1 MECYLYLYFVDNSS
15 KITLGGVNKMVD
27 NKRLWQGVL
36 GEAEIA
42 LSKANFNTW
51 FKNTE
56 IIDANDKLVFIR
68 VPNTFIKEWFEKKY
82 EKEIIQKCLLR
93 SLPNLQKI
101 EYVIG
106 IQPKK
111 EVIFNDPPI
120 TLNNKH
126 LLDQETPSPSFAPVQ
141 VKTRVPGEIVERLNP
156 RYTFE
161 NFVVGESNRM
171 AQAASEAVAKA
182 PGITYNPL
190 FIYGGVGLGK
200 THLLQ
205 AIGNAILNN
214 YPKKRVVYVTSE
226 RFTNELVDAIMKKT
240 TREFK
245 EKYRRIDCL
254 IIDDIQFLEGK
265 EATQEE
271 FFHTF
276 NALYENNKQIILA
289 SDRPPKAIPSLEA
302 RLRSRF
308 EWGMIADIS
317 PPNYEMRLAVLRSK
331 MSNIKFQLLD
341 DILECVAKKI
351 QNNIRELEGALTR
364 IVAFGQLNNT
374 IPTLEEV
381 EGLLGGILVNPGKRL
396 LRPSDII
403 RVVAK
408 YYDLKKDEILGK
420 RRNKEVVVPR
430 QILIFLLRE
439 ELDLPYTS
447 IAREIGGKDHTT
459 IIHNYNKIK
468 NLLLENNALEMEIT
482 SIKEKLYSV
491 D

>member
-1 MECYLYLYFVDNSS
+1 
-15 KITLGGVNKMVD
+15 MVD

-36 GEAEIA
+36 GEAEIV

-56 IIDANDKLVFIR
+56 IIDVSDKLVLIR

-82 EKEIIQKCLLR
+82 EKEIIKKCLLR
-93 SLPNLQKI
+93 NLPNLQKI
-101 EYVIG
+101 EYIIG
-106 IQPKK
+106 IKPKK
-111 EVIFNDPPI
+111 EVIFNESSAISIKTGSETEIFSPP
-120 TLNNKH
+120 TA
-126 LLDQETPSPSFAPVQ
+126 TTS
-141 VKTRVPGEIVERLNP
+141 VKTRIPGETIERLNP

-171 AQAASEAVAKA
+171 AQAAAEAVAKA

-190 FIYGGVGLGK
+190 FVYGGVGLGK

-205 AIGNAILNN
+205 AIGNAILTN
-214 YPKKRVVYVTSE
+214 YPKKRVVYITSE
-226 RFTNELVDAIMKKT
+226 RFTNELVDSIMKKT

-245 EKYRRIDCL
+245 EKYRRVDCL
-254 IIDDIQFLEGK
+254 LIDDIQFLEGK

-276 NALYENNKQIILA
+276 NALYENSKQIILA
-289 SDRPPKAIPSLEA
+289 SDRPPKAIASLEA

-317 PPNYEMRLAVLRSK
+317 PPNYEMRLAVLHHK
-331 MSNIKFQLLD
+331 TSNLKTQLPEE
-341 DILECVAKKI
+341 ILECIAKKI

-364 IVAFGQLNNT
+364 IMAFGQLNNT
-374 IPTLEEV
+374 IPTLEEA
-381 EGLLGGILVNPGKRL
+381 EGLLGGILINPGKRL
-396 LRPSDII
+396 LRPTDITRI
-403 RVVAK
+403 VAK
-408 YYDLKKDEILGK
+408 YYNLKKDELLSK

-468 NLLLENNALEMEIT
+468 NLLLENNDLEMEIT
-482 SIKEKLYSV
+482 SIKEKLYTV

>member
-1 MECYLYLYFVDNSS
+1 
-15 KITLGGVNKMVD
+15 MVD

-56 IIDANDKLVFIR
+56 IINASDTIVFIR

-82 EKEIIQKCLLR
+82 ETDIIRRYLLK

-101 EYVIG
+101 EYVVG
-106 IQPKK
+106 IKPQT
-111 EVIFNDPPI
+111 ETIFNEFQTSLSRTKLAEPAFNQKDPARPVA
-120 TLNNKH
+120 
-126 LLDQETPSPSFAPVQ
+126 SPPVATA
-141 VKTRVPGEIVERLNP
+141 VKTRAPGETAERLNP
-156 RYTFE
+156 RYTFD

-190 FIYGGVGLGK
+190 FVYGGVGLGK

-205 AIGNAILNN
+205 AIGNAILTN

-226 RFTNELVDAIMKKT
+226 RFTNELVDAILKKT

-245 EKYRRIDCL
+245 EKYRRVDCL
-254 IIDDIQFLEGK
+254 LIDDIQFLEGK

-317 PPNYEMRLAVLRSK
+317 PPNYEMRLAILHSKLANSKLQLPNEVLEL
-331 MSNIKFQLLD
+331 IAQ
-341 DILECVAKKI
+341 KI

-364 IVAFGQLNNT
+364 IIAFGQLNNT
-374 IPTLEEV
+374 VPTPEEV
-381 EGLLGGILVNPGKRL
+381 EGLLGGILFNPGKRL
-396 LRPSDII
+396 LKVGDVI
-403 RVVAK
+403 RVVGK
-408 YYDLKKDEILGK
+408 YYNLKKEELLGV
-420 RRNKEVVVPR
+420 RRNKEIVVPR

-439 ELDLPYTS
+439 ELDLPYTT
-447 IAREIGGKDHTT
+447 IAREVGGKDHTT

-468 NLLLENNALEMEIT
+468 NLLLENNEMELEIT
-482 SIKEKLYSV
+482 AIKEKLYVV

>member
-1 MECYLYLYFVDNSS
+1 VDNFS
-15 KITLGGVNKMVD
+15 KITLGETNTMVD

-56 IIDANDKLVFIR
+56 IVSASDTTVLIR

-82 EKEIIQKCLLR
+82 EKEIIRKCLLR
-93 SLPNLQKI
+93 SLPHLQKVD
-101 EYVIG
+101 YSVG
-106 IQPKK
+106 IKSQT
-111 EVIFNDPPI
+111 ETIFNEFTPTATKTKSTLPVASPPVATAI
-120 TLNNKH
+120 
-126 LLDQETPSPSFAPVQ
+126 
-141 VKTRVPGEIVERLNP
+141 KTRTTGETAERLNP
-156 RYTFE
+156 RYTFDT
-161 NFVVGESNRM
+161 FVVGESNRM

-205 AIGNAILNN
+205 AIGNAILAA
-214 YPKKRVVYVTSE
+214 YPKKRVVYMTSE

-245 EKYRRIDCL
+245 EKYRRVDCL
-254 IIDDIQFLEGK
+254 MIDDVQFLEGK
-265 EATQEE
+265 DATQEE

-276 NALYENNKQIILA
+276 NALYENSKQIVLA
-289 SDRPPKAIPSLEA
+289 SDRPPKAIPALEA

-308 EWGMIADIS
+308 EWGMIADIA
-317 PPNYEMRLAVLRSK
+317 PPNYEMRLAVLHSK
-331 MSNIKFQLLD
+331 MANVKMQLPAEV
-341 DILECVAKKI
+341 LECIAQKI

-374 IPTLEEV
+374 VPTLEEA
-381 EGLLGGILVNPGKRL
+381 EGLLGGILINPGKRIL
-396 LRPSDII
+396 KAGDVI
-403 RVVAK
+403 RTISK
-408 YYDLKKDEILGK
+408 YYNLKKEDLLGK
-420 RRNKEVVVPR
+420 RRNKEIVVPR

-439 ELDLPYTS
+439 EMDLPYTS

-459 IIHNYNKIK
+459 VIHNYNKIK
-468 NLLLENNALEMEIT
+468 NLLLENNEMEMEI
-482 SIKEKLYSV
+482 SAIKERLYTV
-491 D
+491 E

>member
-1 MECYLYLYFVDNSS
+1 
-15 KITLGGVNKMVD
+15 MVD
-27 NKRLWQGVL
+27 NRRLWQGVL
-36 GEAEIA
+36 GEAEIV

-56 IIDANDKLVFIR
+56 IIYVSDTSVSIR

-82 EKEIIQKCLLR
+82 EKEIIRRCLSR
-93 SLPNLQKI
+93 HLPGLQKI
-101 EYVIG
+101 EYVVG
-106 IQPKK
+106 VKPQT
-111 EVIFNDPPI
+111 ETIFNE
-120 TLNNKH
+120 L
-126 LLDQETPSPSFAPVQ
+126 SPSIS
-141 VKTRVPGEIVERLNP
+141 KTRAFEPVAAPPVATIIKTRGTGETAERLNP
-156 RYTFE
+156 RYTFDS
-161 NFVVGESNRM
+161 FVVGESNKM
-171 AQAASEAVAKA
+171 AGAAAEAVTKA

-205 AIGNAILNN
+205 AIGNAILHN

-226 RFTNELVDAIMKKT
+226 RFTNELVDAIMKKS

-245 EKYRRIDCL
+245 EKYRRVDCL
-254 IIDDIQFLEGK
+254 LIDDIQFLEGK

-276 NALYENNKQIILA
+276 NALYEGNKQIILA
-289 SDRPPKAIPSLEA
+289 SDRPPKAIPALEA

-317 PPNYEMRLAVLRSK
+317 PPNYEMRLAILQSK
-331 MSNIKFQLLD
+331 ISNTKTQLPME
-341 DILECVAKKI
+341 ILECIAHKI
-351 QNNIRELEGALTR
+351 QNNVRELEGALTR
-364 IVAFGQLNNT
+364 IIAFGQLNNT
-374 IPTLEEV
+374 VPTLEEA
-381 EGLLGGILVNPGKRL
+381 EGLLGGILLSPGKRFL
-396 LRPSDII
+396 KGSDVIK
-403 RVVAK
+403 VVSK
-408 YYDLKKDEILGK
+408 HYNLKKEDLLGK

-439 ELDLPYTS
+439 ELDLPYTT

-468 NLLLENNALEMEIT
+468 HLLLENNDMEIE
-482 SIKEKLYSV
+482 IGVLKEKLYTV
-491 D
+491 GD